1 MDSIG
6 RCFLTLFTREFHM
19 REMLTTN
26 SIPWALSFMEAF
38 LEDKPSHYGSPM
50 LIYIN
55 LPRAF
60 AKRRRP
66 SVEEKGGSAM
76 LQVVSAAKWCV
87 SGFLFLEP
95 VRDKLACKHD
105 LQSRH

>member
-19 REMLTTN
+19 REMPTTN
-26 SIPWALSFMEAF
+26 SIPWALSFMEVRC
-38 LEDKPSHYGSPM
+38 KTNHPYYGSPL

-55 LPRAF
+55 VPRAL

-66 SVEEKGGSAM
+66 SVEEKGGSAI
-76 LQVVSAAKWCV
+76 LQIV
-87 SGFLFLEP
+87 
-95 VRDKLACKHD
+95 
-105 LQSRH
+105 